1 MSNKKTNTD
10 DILDAIKNMMS
21 EKGSSSNQG
30 LSQDIIELTNPIDQ
44 KETSDNELVQ
54 VLELSNPISDESNQK
69 PLNKNIEI
77 SNDKTIQINEV
88 QIREAVKSTLES
100 MPSSTIDKIINEE
113 LTKIIKEKLVSSKIT
128 ISSENKQN

>member
-77 SNDKTIQINEV
+77 SSDKTIQITEV

>member
-54 VLELSNPISDESNQK
+54 VLELSNPISDESNKK

-77 SNDKTIQINEV
+77 SSDKTIQINEV

>member
-77 SNDKTIQINEV
+77 SSDKTIQINEV

>member
-77 SNDKTIQINEV
+77 SSDKAIQINEV

>member
-77 SNDKTIQINEV
+77 SSDKAIQINEF

>member
-77 SNDKTIQINEV
+77 SSDKAIQINEV

-128 ISSENKQN
+128 ISPENKQN